1 MNIKLNINQKELE
14 KAILNEVK
22 KKVVSSIPRIAN
34 SINNQ
39 LPALIKRHL
48 TAGVAPIT
56 GNDFYEIGVPDVNER
71 LVEIID
77 VASRSFK
84 VEVIPANLLKIN
96 LGILDTDYS
105 YLFDLP
111 EAYFTYTSKNGN
123 GILKWLEW
131 ILLEGNSPIVDGFD
145 FKLNNSRFSRTGGG
159 LMVNGTTWNVPP
171 SLQGTRED
179 NLLTRALVGLEKDL
193 EALVKQV
200 LNTSIK

>member
-84 VEVIPANLLKIN
+84 VEVIPANLLKIKI
-96 LGILDTDYS
+96 GILDTDYG
-105 YLFDLP
+105 YLFDLQ
-111 EAYFTYTSKNGN
+111 EAYFAYTNKNGN

-131 ILLEGNSPIVDGFD
+131 IWLEGNSPIVDGFD
-145 FKLNNSRFSRTGGG
+145 FKLSNSRFSRTGGG
-159 LMVNGTTWNVPP
+159 LMVNGNTWNVPP

-179 NLLTRALVGLEKDL
+179 NLLTRALLGLEKDL
-193 EALVKQV
+193 EALIKQV